1 MWPLSLSWDGSQ
13 AGATWGGLDTPA
25 SFACTTSLLSWL
37 GGGGDYSPGAP
48 GSGGLCKA
56 RLQLKGLG
64 VLDPLACACWASVTG
79 VCLHVRSHASSP

>member
-1 MWPLSLSWDGSQ
+1 MWPLSLSWDSSQ

-56 RLQLKGLG
+56 RLQLEGLG
-64 VLDPLACACWASVTG
+64 VPDPTRLCVQGICDRGLLMCALPCK
-79 VCLHVRSHASSP
+79 